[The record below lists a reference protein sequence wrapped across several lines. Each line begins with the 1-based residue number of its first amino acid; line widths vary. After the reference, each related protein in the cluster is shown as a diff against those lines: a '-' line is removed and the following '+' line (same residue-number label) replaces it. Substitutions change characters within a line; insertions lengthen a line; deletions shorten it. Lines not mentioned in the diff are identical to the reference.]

1 MPIRGPGVSRM
12 VQTPFDSSVNI
23 VPLRFTVRKW
33 YTSVET
39 VKKMYSVLSRSLG
52 VQNEEEILVGYFES
66 ELEFGKII
74 ENSEKV
80 KILKRALAPDTV
92 IFTDGNWQAL
102 CHNDLV
108 KGSVIVTDSTE
119 NVEWTEGV
127 DFEIDYTS
135 GKIRRIISSVKG
147 GDATGAGAGVNSSVN
162 SALLQLSIE
171 QSVKIQYEYY
181 SAKIK
186 DHDYSINYEKGSI
199 SRKDGGTLVSG
210 SKVYIDY
217 RVSDLIRDEA
227 IGLAIDQAHTW
238 INSRIGTEY
247 ESVRSEDLQY
257 AEAYFALHLISKMSA
272 ANLVFEKRTDDVE
285 EAAKELKLISDDYRV
300 MALSFL
306 KDYWKFPVSIS
317 GGVCV
322 KNRTWKIDL
331 NM

>member
-1 MPIRGPGVSRM
+1 MPIRGPGKSKT
-12 VQTPFDSSVNI
+12 VQTPVDSLINTA
-23 VPLRFTVRKW
+23 PLLFTVRKW
-33 YTSVET
+33 YTDIET

-80 KILKRALAPDTV
+80 KVLKRALSPDAIT
-92 IFTDGNWQAL
+92 FTDESWEVLNN
-102 CHNDLV
+102 NDLAR
-108 KGSVIVTDSTE
+108 GSVLVTDTSE
-119 NVEWTEGV
+119 KIEWTEGV

-135 GKIRRIISSVKG
+135 GKIRRVITRGKAGS
-147 GDATGAGAGVNSSVN
+147 ATSTGAGVNSSVN
-162 SALLQLSIE
+162 NAPILFSIE
-171 QSVKIQYEYY
+171 QTVKVQYEYY

-186 DHDYSINYEKGSI
+186 DYDYSINYEKGTI

-210 SKVYIDY
+210 SKVYVDY
-217 RVSDLIRDEA
+217 KVSNLIRDEA

-247 ESVRSEDLQY
+247 ESSPDDNLRY
-257 AEAYFALHLISKMSA
+257 AEAYFSLHLISKMSA

-285 EAAKELKLISDDYRV
+285 EAAKELKLISDDYRI

-306 KDYWKFPVSIS
+306 KDSWKFPEAGR
-317 GGVCV
+317 GGSKVR
-322 KNRTWKIDL
+322 NRTWDINL
-331 NM
+331 NA